1 MEKVICRMR
10 SLLLACFFVSVPV
23 FAQVVTISA
32 PDDSASEAG
41 VFPGQFRVERT
52 GGTSSPLVVNL
63 AYSGNAVA
71 DADYLP
77 LPVTVT
83 IPAGSASVN
92 LAVDPISDPD
102 VESGPES
109 VVATVV
115 AGAGYSVGS
124 PASASVSILS
134 DEALTNVSPF
144 LHTVAQVSA
153 TSLRVEW
160 TDNFDNETRFR
171 LQRAPAGTSSWSSTD
186 LPPNTTSHT
195 VTGLTQGVVY
205 DFRVQ
210 ASTSNN
216 TTHSPQSA
224 VVRQIALA
232 PSTQPPATFEQWRRV
247 AGLAGTLRAAQGRT
261 TDDPDADGKP
271 NLIEYLVGSNP
282 LAPDATGLAL
292 GTAPGGALEISWP
305 AADAARLDAT
315 LALQETG
322 NLTTAWQASPLTVTT
337 ANGTRKVTETR
348 EGDSRFYRLA
358 GSPAISTT
366 PSSTIT
372 CWGDSLT
379 GNPGTYAELLRS
391 GTVLGNRTVRNC
403 GIGGDISQQI
413 RDRMIGLTIT
423 EPFAP
428 MSGNSS
434 AFTRIVASRTVHTRI
449 MMPASYRG
457 QWAGY
462 AATIANVSRVEFFN
476 YGEKIGESSTPLAAT
491 VTSNITANATRL
503 IAPGNPFENGMI
515 VHFPSGPLPS
525 PLVVGK
531 TYFVRDRDAGG
542 FSLVEGDVQ
551 TSVTAN
557 TTVPSSRFVSAG
569 HPFQNGDTAW
579 FPSAPPGLL
588 SNTLYVVRDADA
600 GGFSLANS
608 ANGTALS
615 MVYNSSVPIRGRVAT
630 TPVALTGNFAA
641 PTPVHGPFVL
651 NWSHSGGPVSLSL
664 RTHTD
669 RDADTFIFWM
679 GRNNGTRPHETLAH
693 LRDAV
698 EQIKAMNG
706 RFLILSVTNGGNEY
720 YTLSGAPYY
729 YPVIQLNALLR
740 REFPDNFIDIRSALL
755 RAASSST
762 QDQTDRA
769 NDIPPSSLRGDAVHF
784 NSAGQQIIAD
794 VVAAELARR
803 GW

>member
-1 MEKVICRMR
+1 MLSRF
-10 SLLLACFFVSVPV
+10 SLPLCILFGVALPLA
-23 FAQVVTISA
+23 AQTVTISA
-32 PDDSASEAG
+32 PVSPALEAG
-41 VFPGQFRVERT
+41 VFPGAFRLQRT
-52 GGTSSPLVVNL
+52 GDVSAPLVVHL
-63 AYSGNAVA
+63 VYSGNATS

-77 LPVTVT
+77 LPSSVT
-83 IPAGSASVN
+83 IPAGNATVD
-92 LAVDPISDPD
+92 LAVDPLNDPD
-102 VESGPES
+102 VESLPEN

-115 AGAGYSVGS
+115 VGAGYAVGS
-124 PASASVSILS
+124 PASASVAITS
-134 DEALTNVSPF
+134 DETLTQVSPF
-144 LHTVAQVSA
+144 LHTVAQVSP

-171 LQRAPAGTSSWSSTD
+171 LQRAPAGTSSWTSTD

-195 VTGLTQGVVY
+195 VTGLTEGVAY

-210 ASTSNN
+210 ASTSAN

-247 AGLAGTLRAAQGRT
+247 TGLTGTRRAVQGRT
-261 TDDPDADGKP
+261 TDDPDTDGKP
-271 NLIEYLVGSNP
+271 NLIEYLLGSNP
-282 LAPDATGLAL
+282 LAPDSSGLAF
-292 GTAPGGALEISWP
+292 GTAPGGGLEIAWP
-305 AADAARLDAT
+305 AADAARLDAS

-322 NLTTAWQASPLTVTT
+322 NLTAAWQASPLPVST

-348 EGDSRFYRLA
+348 GGDARFYRLA
-358 GSPAISTT
+358 GSPAVSTT

-413 RDRMIGLTIT
+413 RDRMVGLTIT

-428 MSGNSS
+428 ASGNAT
-434 AFTRIVASRTVHTRI
+434 AFNRIVASRTLHTRI
-449 MMPASYRG
+449 MMPSSYRG
-457 QWAGY
+457 QF
-462 AATIANVSRVEFFN
+462 ATYSATLANVSRVEFFN
-476 YGEKIGESSTPLAAT
+476 FGQKIGESSTPLSTSVT
-491 VTSNITANATRL
+491 VNITANATRFV
-503 IAPGNPFENGMI
+503 APGNPFENGMV
-515 VHFPSGPLPS
+515 VHFPSGTLPS

-557 TTVPSSRFVSAG
+557 STVPSARFVSAG

-588 SNTLYVVRDADA
+588 SNTLYFVRDADA

-608 ANGTALS
+608 ANGTAIP
-615 MVYNSSVPIRGRVAT
+615 MVYNSTVPIRGRVAT
-630 TPVALTGNFAA
+630 TPVALTGNITA
-641 PTPVHGPFVL
+641 PATVRGPFVL
-651 NWSHSGGPVSLSL
+651 NWSHPGGPVSLSL

-693 LRDAV
+693 LRDAI

-720 YTLSGAPYY
+720 YTLTGAPYY
-729 YPVIQLNALLR
+729 YPVLHINTLLR
-740 REFPDNFIDIRSALL
+740 QEFPDNFVDIRSALL

-784 NSAGQQIIAD
+784 NAAGQQIIAN

>member
-1 MEKVICRMR
+1 MLSRFPI
-10 SLLLACFFVSVPV
+10 SLCVFLA
-23 FAQVVTISA
+23 FAMPLSAQTVTISA
-32 PDDSASEAG
+32 PVSPAREAG
-41 VFPGQFRVERT
+41 VFPGTFRLQRT
-52 GGTSSPLVVNL
+52 GDVSAPLLVNL
-63 AYSGNAVA
+63 AYSGNATS

-77 LPVTVT
+77 LPAAVT
-83 IPAGSASVN
+83 IPAGNATVD
-92 LAVDPISDPD
+92 LAVDPLNDPD
-102 VESGPES
+102 VESQPES

-124 PASASVSILS
+124 PSSASVEITS
-134 DEALTNVSPF
+134 DEALKDVSPF
-144 LHTVAQVSA
+144 LHTVAQVSP

-171 LQRAPAGTSSWSSTD
+171 LQRAPAGTSSWVSTD

-195 VTGLTQGVVY
+195 VTGLTEGVSY
-205 DFRVQ
+205 DFRVS
-210 ASTSNN
+210 AWTSGN
-216 TTHSPQSA
+216 TTSSPNSA
-224 VVRQIALA
+224 IVRQIALA

-247 AGLAGTLRAAQGRT
+247 TGLTGARRAVQGRT

-282 LAPDATGLAL
+282 LAPDSSGLAF
-292 GTAPGGALEISWP
+292 GTAPGGALEITWP
-305 AADAARLDAT
+305 AADAARLDAS

-322 NLTTAWQASPLTVTT
+322 NLTAAWQVSPLPVITS
-337 ANGTRKVTETR
+337 NGTRKVTETR
-348 EGDSRFYRLA
+348 GGDARFYRLA
-358 GSPAISTT
+358 GSPSVSTT
-366 PSSTIT
+366 PSQTIT

-413 RDRMIGLTIT
+413 RDRMAGLTIT

-428 MSGNSS
+428 SSGNASS
-434 AFTRIVASRTVHTRI
+434 FNRIVASRTVHTRI
-449 MMPASYRG
+449 MMSASYRG

-462 AATIANVSRVEFFN
+462 SATIANASRVEFFN
-476 YGEKIGESSTPLAAT
+476 FGQKIGESSSPLTAT
-491 VTSNITANATRL
+491 VTANITANATRFV
-503 IAPGNPFENGMI
+503 APGNPFENGMV
-515 VHFPSGPLPS
+515 VHFPSGTLPS

-542 FSLVEGDVQ
+542 FSLAEGDVQ
-551 TSVTAN
+551 VSVTAN
-557 TTVPSSRFVSAG
+557 TTAPSSRFVAAG

-579 FPSAPPGLL
+579 FPSAPSGLL
-588 SNTLYVVRDADA
+588 SNTLYVVRDADT
-600 GGFSLANS
+600 GGFSLSTS
-608 ANGTALS
+608 ANGTAIS
-615 MVYNSSVPIRGRVAT
+615 MLYNFSGPIRGRLAP
-630 TPVALTGNFAA
+630 PVTLTGNIT
-641 PTPVHGPFVL
+641 TPATVQGPFVL
-651 NWSHSGGPVSLSL
+651 NWSHPGGPVSLSL

-720 YTLSGAPYY
+720 YTLGGAPYY
-729 YPVIQLNALLR
+729 YPVLHINTLLR
-740 REFPDNFIDIRSALL
+740 QEFPDNFVDIRSALL
-755 RAASSST
+755 KAASSSA

-784 NSAGQQIIAD
+784 NSAGQQIITN